1 MKIKKRDV
9 IKILLIM
16 IVGLIV
22 AIYLY
27 STKNNLLFV
36 FQSTILVS
44 FFLYII
50 FFSKDYMN
58 PFIFFFIYSFL
69 GFLDVILVVL
79 GARKVNPVYSISIYN
94 KTLLIMILWFL
105 FFSIGYFVYGK
116 IKCKNFKNKER
127 LTKEKEFTIQLNVIY
142 TFVAIIVVF
151 VVYKVFTF
159 VLSTGGIKEAFLSSS
174 KIFANQNYLS
184 MLMALCGILPVL
196 YLSKNNYKKTI
207 FSVIF
212 VFALMSLTKRRSLAI
227 IYSLL
232 PVVVYYNYKV
242 KRININNLFVCLIP
256 IMCYVLF
263 IGQIRGVSSGVSSN
277 VDNALL
283 KQLSQLTRQ
292 VEYGRNIP
300 DLISA
305 IDNNKIEYQKF
316 KYTMNGILTY
326 IPRSIWPNK
335 PQVESAGIVSDLIYD
350 AKNSAGHP
358 VGPYGWGYLSFGY
371 IGVVVMAF
379 LNGLIVS
386 AFYKYVRKKDN
397 TIGYLMYAYTIIK
410 LLEIFTPEAQFKVS
424 FFIIILF
431 ILAKISQKGEIKR
444 KC

>member
-1 MKIKKRDV
+1 MKIKKRN
-9 IKILLIM
+9 IMKMLLIM
-16 IVGLIV
+16 LIDLV
-22 AIYLY
+22 IAIYIYAL
-27 STKNNLLFV
+27 KDNLLFA
-36 FQSTILVS
+36 FQTTVLIS
-44 FFLYII
+44 FFLSII
-50 FFSKDYMN
+50 AFSKDYMN
-58 PFIFFFIYSFL
+58 PFIYFFIYSLL
-69 GFLDVILVVL
+69 GFLDVVLVVL
-79 GARKVNPVYSISIYN
+79 GARKVIPMYSIDVYN

-105 FFSIGYFVYGK
+105 FFSIGFFIYGK
-116 IKCKNFKNKER
+116 IKYKNIKKSDS
-127 LTKEKEFTIQLNVIY
+127 LKGEKEYTIQLNVIF
-142 TFVAIIVVF
+142 TFVAIIVFF
-151 VVYKVFTF
+151 VLCKVFSF
-159 VLSTGGIKEAFLSSS
+159 ILSTGGIKAAFLSSS

-196 YLSKNNYKKTI
+196 YLSKRNYKKTI
-207 FSVIF
+207 ISVVF
-212 VFALMSLTKRRSLAI
+212 VFVLMSLTKRRSLAI

-242 KRININNLFVCLIP
+242 KRIKINNLIICFIP

-263 IGQIRGVSSGVSSN
+263 IGQIRGVSSGVSST

-300 DLISA
+300 DLVNA

-316 KYTMNGILTY
+316 KYIMNGVLTY

-350 AKNSAGHP
+350 AENSAGHP

-371 IGVVVMAF
+371 ARVIVMAF

-386 AFYKYVRKKDN
+386 AFYKYVRKQDN

-424 FFIIILF
+424 FFIILLF
-431 ILAKISQKGEIKR
+431 ILAKISQKGEIKKR
-444 KC
+444 C